1 MDLATTA
8 PAAASTRRRSSS
20 SPLTACATI
29 LAPIAVGLA
38 PPIWLWASN
47 RTDFPP
53 TVILRPAILV
63 VVAAVLLLALFRWL
77 TGDLGAASLLVSATF
92 VAVFMFGNQLDIL
105 AAILGREPRRGPL
118 LIRVANIIVLGL
130 TIAGVTVLARR
141 GRDLGRVARFVGLIA
156 VILIVLAVVRP
167 FGAVTDVSLGLDGAG
182 PGLGEGAASGA
193 TTPSLAPMHPRSV
206 PVLAHDD
213 AAHPDVYYVILD
225 GYARADA
232 LAAHYGFDNAPFIEA
247 LKARGFYIGDKSST
261 NYSVTYLSLASSL
274 NGRYLTDEVGQLGR
288 QGYYDLIQSAKVPA
302 AFRDR
307 GYRYNMTRTVWD
319 GTTGSPI
326 ADAELGAAPT
336 FANEYEAALAEQ
348 SILRGVLPKTS
359 IADYHRAAFAAL
371 RAVAED
377 PSPTFTFS
385 HLILPHPPYVFD
397 HDGSVILDTT
407 SLRGAWGGTANK
419 QAYIEQVR
427 FANQQMLD
435 TVDAI
440 RSASTTPPVI
450 ILQSDHGS
458 WTGRFDG
465 NPPLADVMRER
476 MSILNA
482 YLVPDSVRELLY
494 PTITPVN
501 SFRAI
506 DKGLFGESIALLPD
520 RSWYGVDDST
530 LEPYV
535 PAN

>member
-1 MDLATTA
+1 M
-8 PAAASTRRRSSS
+8 
-20 SPLTACATI
+20 
-29 LAPIAVGLA
+29 
-38 PPIWLWASN
+38 
-47 RTDFPP
+47 
-53 TVILRPAILV
+53 
-63 VVAAVLLLALFRWL
+63 
-77 TGDLGAASLLVSATF
+77 
-92 VAVFMFGNQLDIL
+92 
-105 AAILGREPRRGPL
+105 
-118 LIRVANIIVLGL
+118 
-130 TIAGVTVLARR
+130 
-141 GRDLGRVARFVGLIA
+141 
-156 VILIVLAVVRP
+156 
-167 FGAVTDVSLGLDGAG
+167 
-182 PGLGEGAASGA
+182 
-193 TTPSLAPMHPRSV
+193 

-247 LKARGFYIGDKSST
+247 LKARGFYIGDESSS
-261 NYSVTYLSLASSL
+261 NYPVTYLSLASSL
-274 NGRYLTDEVGQLGR
+274 NERYLTDEVGKLSR
-288 QGYYDLIQSAKVPA
+288 QGYYDLIRSAKVPA

-397 HDGSVILDTT
+397 HDGSVVLDTT

-427 FANQQMLD
+427 FANQQTLD

-458 WTGRFDG
+458 WSGRFDG
-465 NPPLADVMRER
+465 NPSLADVMREH

-482 YLVPDSVRELLY
+482 YLVPDSVRDLLY

-501 SFRAI
+501 SFRVI
-506 DKGLFGESIALLPD
+506 DKGLFNDSIDLLPD